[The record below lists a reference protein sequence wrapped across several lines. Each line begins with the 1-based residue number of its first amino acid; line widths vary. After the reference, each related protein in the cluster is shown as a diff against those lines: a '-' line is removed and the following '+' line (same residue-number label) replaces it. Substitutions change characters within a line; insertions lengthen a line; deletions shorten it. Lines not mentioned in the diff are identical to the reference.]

1 MDFVEL
7 TSNYAMKSIFVLD
20 TTDWMIA
27 GIIAFILIC
36 VAMRLA
42 QQKRI
47 CNTQAVAAVLLAT
60 YLFLIFCST
69 VIARP
74 NLGVHS
80 YQLQPF
86 WSYKEVMEKGR
97 TDLLAENLLNVGML
111 VPIGFLLP
119 LLSRRIKFRHV
130 IFAAFLISYTIE
142 LSQLIFCKGLFEL
155 VDDPFHN
162 VLGAIV
168 GYGIYRAAWLCVLE
182 KQYH

>member
-7 TSNYAMKSIFVLD
+7 TSNYAMKSVFVLD

-27 GIIAFILIC
+27 GIIVCITIC
-36 VAMRLA
+36 VVARMV

-47 CNTQAVAAVLLAT
+47 CITQAVAAVLLVT

-69 VIARP
+69 VIARTY
-74 NLGVHS
+74 LGIHA

-86 WSYKEVMEKGR
+86 WSYREVMEKGR

-111 VPIGFLLP
+111 MPVGFLLT
-119 LLSRRIKFRHV
+119 LLSRRIKCRHV
-130 IFAAFLISYTIE
+130 ILAAFFISYIIE
-142 LSQLIFCKGLFEL
+142 FSQLIFCKGLFEL

-168 GYGIYRAAWLCVLE
+168 GYGIYRAVRR
-182 KQYH
+182 KNV